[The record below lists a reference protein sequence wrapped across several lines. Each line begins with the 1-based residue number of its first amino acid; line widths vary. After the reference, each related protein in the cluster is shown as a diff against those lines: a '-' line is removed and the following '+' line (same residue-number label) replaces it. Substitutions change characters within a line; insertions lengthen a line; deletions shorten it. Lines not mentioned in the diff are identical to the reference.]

1 MRMAMAGDLPVSSSM
16 CNGSTSMCREARAD
30 QPGVLKDDVVHD
42 GLIEARAVEAGARQV
57 GSGEHGVGVAKKE
70 FLPKFLGDAS
80 MRVMRGLRRELDP
93 QGILNP
99 GKMFDME

>member
-1 MRMAMAGDLPVSSSM
+1 VAFQEIFD
-16 CNGSTSMCREARAD
+16 EAIRL
-30 QPGVLKDDVVHD
+30 G
-42 GLIEARAVEAGARQV
+42 GTIT
-57 GSGEHGVGVAKKE
+57 GEHGVGVAKKE

-99 GKMFDME
+99 GKMFDVK